1 MVKARAVQVD
11 FSGMRRLAML
21 LLLLASGFVQAAR
34 ADAPDFHLDLDT
46 GGHRAFVKDIAFTAD
61 GQYLVSASDDKTIRI
76 WDWQTGA
83 TIRTLRGFLG
93 SGNDGKIF
101 AVAVSPDGKT
111 IAAGGYFGAGIGDKP
126 PYGDIRLFDFATG
139 KVKAS
144 LRAPD
149 YAVYDL
155 AFSPDGAFLAAGGQD
170 GYAYI
175 WQRDE
180 ADATGWKPFTRLDA
194 DSLHIQQLA
203 FAGGGN
209 RLVATTTDNGI
220 RLWNLPDGT
229 EIAMPDADPL
239 RDQPVMA
246 LAVSSDGALFA
257 IGANDGTVQLRKT
270 ADGTL
275 VHAMP
280 KQDFLVGSLTFAA
293 GGVRLVA
300 SCGYRCAD
308 QHRTVVWTVAD
319 GEQVLDYRGHDG
331 TVYASAAS
339 PDGALVA
346 TAGGTRH
353 AIQIWDPLNG
363 EQKHVLQGVGEPVTA
378 VGIDA
383 AGKAIAWGVANPC
396 PERFSCPDVMGDL
409 TMKLDMP
416 TADRFFENPL
426 PLDRGASGFRR
437 AVLAAD
443 GWTLA
448 AKPGGKDGLDNAVLE
463 IARDGKP
470 VQTIENDASNGYL
483 HAAFTLVGD
492 GSRLI
497 TGGNDGT
504 LIEYDTATGKIAG
517 EFRRGHTGEIN
528 SIAIAEQ
535 AGLMLTGSADQTIR
549 LWNLKTHELI
559 VSMFFAGKEFVIW
572 MPQGYYYSSDDGDKL
587 IGWHVNQGRD
597 KEGRFIRAGQLKK
610 YLWSPEMVR
619 RAIILK
625 SASQAVQEMR
635 PGVDHELERLLER
648 KPPEF
653 GVKLADDQKGV
664 PDGFVAV
671 EISGA
676 DEAGTDVSDFSIL
689 SNSRNV
695 GDFASRSISGD
706 GKTAI
711 IQVPVDDGQ
720 NQITITGVNEYGYL
734 TERSVVAIARKADK
748 GAKKGKLYVVV
759 VGADKYPFLKTDCS
773 GRPCDLRYP
782 VDDAAEF
789 LSVLSEKSAP
799 LYTGLEALVLVNRES
814 LDEKPELA
822 DAITKITGIDA
833 VLEPESDNIADQIAD
848 FLDKPTA
855 DDTTIVFVAGHGINI
870 DEDYYFIP
878 SDGRKSDPDKWKRS
892 SLVEWDDIQK
902 AVERAEGVR
911 FMLLDTCHAA
921 NAFNPRLEKDAAD
934 ARIVVFSATAA
945 NSTAAELPELGH
957 GVFTYS
963 VLEGLRGAAD
973 TGGDGVRLLG
983 LADYIYREV
992 TKLTNAQ
999 QKPFYY
1005 ISSMENILLAQ
1016 P

>member
-1 MVKARAVQVD
+1 MIGPRAV
-11 FSGMRRLAML
+11 L
-21 LLLLASGFVQAAR
+21 LELCGVWRIAILLWLLAAGFVQAA
-34 ADAPDFHLDLDT
+34 AAEAPDFTLDLDS
-46 GGHRAFVKDIAFTAD
+46 GGHRAFVKDIAFTGD

-76 WDWQTGA
+76 WDGQTGV
-83 TIRTLRGFLG
+83 TIRTQRGFVG
-93 SGNDGKIF
+93 PGNDGKIF
-101 AVAVSPDGKT
+101 AVAVSPDQKT
-111 IAAGGYFGAGIGDKP
+111 IAAAGYFGAGLGDKP

-139 KVKAS
+139 KVKAT
-144 LRAPD
+144 LKAPE

-155 AFSPDGAFLAAGGQD
+155 AFSPDGSFLAAGGQD
-170 GYAYI
+170 GFAYV

-180 ADATGWKPFTRLDA
+180 AEATGWKPFTRLDA
-194 DSLHIQQLA
+194 DSWHIQQLA
-203 FAGGGN
+203 FADGGN
-209 RLVATTTDNGI
+209 KLVATTTDNGI
-220 RLWNLPDGT
+220 RLWDMPAGT
-229 EIAMPDADPL
+229 EIAMPDAEPL

-246 LAVSSDGALFA
+246 LAVS
-257 IGANDGTVQLRKT
+257 

-275 VHAMP
+275 FATGSNDGSVALRKAVDGTLVREMP
-280 KQDFLVGSLTFAA
+280 RQDFLIGSLAFAA
-293 GGVRLVA
+293 GGARLVA

-308 QHRTVVWTVAD
+308 KNRTIVWSVAD
-319 GEQVLDYRGHDG
+319 GQEMLKYRGHDG
-331 TVYASAAS
+331 TVYASAATS
-339 PDGALVA
+339 DGALVA

-353 AIQIWDPLNG
+353 AIQLWDPLTG
-363 EQKHVLQGVGEPVTA
+363 ALKTTLQGVGEPVTA
-378 VGIDA
+378 VAIDA
-383 AGKAIAWGVANPC
+383 DGVAIAWGVANPC
-396 PERFSCPDVMGDL
+396 PERISCPEVMGGL
-409 TMKLDMP
+409 TMTLALPNK
-416 TADRFFENPL
+416 DRFFENPV
-426 PLDRGASGFRR
+426 PVEGDAAGFGR
-437 AVLAAD
+437 AVLSAN
-443 GWTLA
+443 GWALQ
-448 AKPGGKDGLDNAVLE
+448 AKPGGKDGLENAVLE
-463 IARDGKP
+463 IARDSKP
-470 VQTIENDASNGYL
+470 LQKIENDASNGYL
-483 HAAFTLVGD
+483 HAAFTLLGD

-504 LIEYDTATGKIAG
+504 LIEYDSATAKVAG
-517 EFRRGHTGEIN
+517 EFLGGHTGEIN
-528 SIAIAEQ
+528 SIAIAEK
-535 AGLMLTGSADQTIR
+535 AGLMVTGSADQTIR
-549 LWNLKTHELI
+549 LWNLKTRELI

-572 MPQGYYYSSDDGDKL
+572 MPQGYYYSSDEGDKL

-625 SASQAVQEMR
+625 SAGQAVLEMR
-635 PGVDHELERLLER
+635 PGVDNELQHLLER

-653 GVKLADDQKGV
+653 DVKVAADQNGV

-676 DEAGTDVSDFSIL
+676 AEAGTEISDFAIL

-695 GDFASRSISGD
+695 GEFASRSISGD
-706 GKTAI
+706 GKKAV
-711 IQVPVDDGQ
+711 IQVPVENGQ

-734 TERSVVAIARKADK
+734 TERSVVAIAEKADQ

-759 VGADKYPFLKTDCS
+759 VGAEKYPLLRTDCS

-789 LSVLSEKSAP
+789 LRVLSEKSAP

-814 LDEKPELA
+814 LDETPELE
-822 DAITKITGIDA
+822 DAIAKTVGIDA

-911 FMLLDTCHAA
+911 LMLLDTCHAA

-963 VLEGLRGAAD
+963 VLEGLRGAAN

-1005 ISSMENILLAQ
+1005 ISSMENILLAR

>member
-1 MVKARAVQVD
+1 MTAR
-11 FSGMRRLAML
+11 SMR
-21 LLLLASGFVQAAR
+21 
-34 ADAPDFHLDLDT
+34 APP
-46 GGHRAFVKDIAFTAD
+46 
-61 GQYLVSASDDKTIRI
+61 
-76 WDWQTGA
+76 
-83 TIRTLRGFLG
+83 
-93 SGNDGKIF
+93 
-101 AVAVSPDGKT
+101 SPDG
-111 IAAGGYFGAGIGDKP
+111 
-126 PYGDIRLFDFATG
+126 
-139 KVKAS
+139 S
-144 LRAPD
+144 
-149 YAVYDL
+149 
-155 AFSPDGAFLAAGGQD
+155 
-170 GYAYI
+170 
-175 WQRDE
+175 
-180 ADATGWKPFTRLDA
+180 
-194 DSLHIQQLA
+194 
-203 FAGGGN
+203 
-209 RLVATTTDNGI
+209 
-220 RLWNLPDGT
+220 
-229 EIAMPDADPL
+229 
-239 RDQPVMA
+239 
-246 LAVSSDGALFA
+246 
-257 IGANDGTVQLRKT
+257 
-270 ADGTL
+270 
-275 VHAMP
+275 
-280 KQDFLVGSLTFAA
+280 
-293 GGVRLVA
+293 
-300 SCGYRCAD
+300 
-308 QHRTVVWTVAD
+308 
-319 GEQVLDYRGHDG
+319 
-331 TVYASAAS
+331 
-339 PDGALVA
+339 LVA

-363 EQKHVLQGVGEPVTA
+363 ERKHVLQGVGEPVTA

-383 AGKAIAWGVANPC
+383 AGSAIAWGVANPC
-396 PERFSCPDVMGDL
+396 PERVSCPEVMGDL
-409 TMKLDMP
+409 TMKLDLP
-416 TADRFFENPL
+416 TADRFFENPA
-426 PLDRGASGFRR
+426 PLDRGADGFRR
-437 AVLAAD
+437 AVLAAN

-448 AKPGGKDGLDNAVLE
+448 AKPGGKDGLDNAMLE
-463 IARDGKP
+463 IASDGKP
-470 VQTIENDASNGYL
+470 VQTIENDATNGYL
-483 HAAFTLVGD
+483 HAAFTLIGD

-517 EFRRGHTGEIN
+517 EFRGGHTGEIN
-528 SIAIAEQ
+528 SIAIAEK
-535 AGLMLTGSADQTIR
+535 AGLMVTGSADQTIR
-549 LWNLKTHELI
+549 LWNLKTRELI

-664 PDGFVAV
+664 RDGFVAV

-706 GKTAI
+706 GKTAV
-711 IQVPVDDGQ
+711 IQVPVDDGE

-734 TERSVVAIARKADK
+734 TERSVVAIAKKTDK

-789 LSVLSEKSAP
+789 LRVLSEKSAP

-814 LDEKPELA
+814 LDETPELE

-973 TGGDGVRLLG
+973 TGGDGVQAARSCRLHLPRGDQAHQRAAEAVLLHQQHGKHPACATVSRPAPCRVFADPCGTGCLPSPCLPFFASIPHALAAAACPPGDADYPLFYDSADLFDRAIDKVRDYPPSNVRLTGITVPHHLLADRLVALGFKAASGQSYKRIVILTPDHFRKTDKPFATTRRGFDTVKGKVATDVDAVSRLLKAG
-983 LADYIYREV
+983 DWIEENCLFDKDHGIRAMLPFVKHYFPEAAVLPVAISIQRRPRRLGQDGRCAGTAGRRRHADRRIDR
-992 TKLTNAQ
+992 
-999 QKPFYY
+999 
-1005 ISSMENILLAQ
+1005 LLALSAAARGAPLRPADAEHPGLRFARRHRRAAAAAACRFGRRALYPDEAAEAAVLGRAAGHRQ
-1016 P
+1016 REFAALFA